1 MCPLNQGAKLYD
13 RPSNEP
19 ALTTATSA
27 WMRLIAALALSA
39 ATIAPAVADDAPNG
53 LIARAASPAANRA
66 AGKIVVIAHRGAH
79 REAPENTL
87 ASLEQAIEIGCD
99 FVEIDV
105 RRTKDGALVIMHDAS
120 INRMTNGKGKIEDL
134 TLAEI
139 RKFDVKSR
147 HGAQWSGLKV
157 PTFDEILDRAKGHMK
172 IYVDHKQAPPAEV
185 LAAINRHGMLHD
197 VVVYGGVATLREYK
211 RLAPDV
217 WIMPGHPQSI
227 AAIEAL
233 AHDLK
238 PETLDGSILEWTQP
252 QIEAAHRSG
261 AQVWVDNRSNFDNE
275 AGIKHAVE
283 LGVDAIQ
290 TDDPATVLRI
300 LKAMGLRGNRPR

>member
-1 MCPLNQGAKLYD
+1 MWFNRHD
-13 RPSNEP
+13 IRSHSRPAARAVL
-19 ALTTATSA
+19 ALT
-27 WMRLIAALALSA
+27 AAISV
-39 ATIAPAVADDAPNG
+39 IAPAVAGDAP
-53 LIARAASPAANRA
+53 RAANRVA
-66 AGKIVVIAHRGAH
+66 KKIIVIAHRGAH

-99 FVEIDV
+99 FVELDV
-105 RRTKDGALVIMHDAS
+105 RRTKDGALVIMHDS
-120 INRMTNGKGKIEDL
+120 SVNRMTNGKGKIADL

-139 RKFDVKSR
+139 RKLEVKSR
-147 HGAQWSGLKV
+147 HGAKWAGLRV
-157 PTFDEILDRAKGHMK
+157 PTFDEMLERAKGHMK

-197 VVVYGGVATLREYK
+197 VVVYNGRVETLREYK

-217 WIMPGHPQSI
+217 WIMPDHPKSI

-238 PETLDGSILEWTQP
+238 PETLDGSIVEWTQP
-252 QIEAAHRSG
+252 QVEAAHRNG
-261 AQVWVDNRSNFDNE
+261 AQVWVDNRSQLDNE
-275 AGIKHAVE
+275 PGIKQAVE

-290 TDDPATVLRI
+290 TDDPATVLRV
-300 LKAMGLRGNRPR
+300 LKAMGLRGDGVK

>member
-1 MCPLNQGAKLYD
+1 
-13 RPSNEP
+13 
-19 ALTTATSA
+19 
-27 WMRLIAALALSA
+27 MRTNRTVLAALLILLAALVS
-39 ATIAPAVADDAPNG
+39 PAVA
-53 LIARAASPAANRA
+53 ANRVA
-66 AGKIVVIAHRGAH
+66 KKIVVIAHRGAH

-87 ASLEQAIEIGCD
+87 ASLEKAIEIGCD

-105 RRTKDGALVIMHDAS
+105 RRTKDGALVIMHDGS
-120 INRMTNGKGKIEDL
+120 VNRMTNGKGKIEDL

-139 RKFDVKSR
+139 RKLEVKSR
-147 HGAQWSGLKV
+147 HGARWAGQKV

-197 VVVYGGVATLREYK
+197 VVVYGGIATLREYK

-217 WIMPGHPQSI
+217 WIMPGHPKSI

-238 PETLDGSILEWTQP
+238 PETLDGSIVEWTQS
-252 QIEAAHRSG
+252 QVEAAHRSG
-261 AQVWVDNRSNFDNE
+261 RKSGSTIDRISTT
-275 AGIKHAVE
+275 K
-283 LGVDAIQ
+283 
-290 TDDPATVLRI
+290 PASSGPSSSASTRF
-300 LKAMGLRGNRPR
+300 RPTIRRPSCGF